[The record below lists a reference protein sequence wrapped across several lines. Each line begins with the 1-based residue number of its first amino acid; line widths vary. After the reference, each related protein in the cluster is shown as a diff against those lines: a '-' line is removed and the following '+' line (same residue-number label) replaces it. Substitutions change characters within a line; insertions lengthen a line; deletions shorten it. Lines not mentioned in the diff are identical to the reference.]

1 MIRSFGFSNGR
12 PISGCWRS
20 PKLRRCPTFPCPPF
34 VERLIGTI
42 RREYLNRM
50 LFWTTTDLENKLLD
64 FRAYFNSHRTHAS
77 LEGRTPEPATPA
89 RAVANIQS
97 YRWQPH
103 CRGLYQT
110 PNAA

>member
-42 RREYLNRM
+42 RREYLDRM
-50 LFWTTTDLENKLLD
+50 LFWTATDLENKLLD
-64 FRAYFNSHRTHAS
+64 FRAYFNSHRTMPHWR
-77 LEGRTPEPATPA
+77 LERL
-89 RAVANIQS
+89 S
-97 YRWQPH
+97 QP
-103 CRGLYQT
+103 RQRVPSPTSNLIDGN
-110 PNAA
+110 P